1 MNSNPPDFSA
11 NIERF
16 TGFANHYD
24 HYRPSPPAVLAD
36 LLGQLRGAGAGCDRR
51 PSPAAV
57 LADLFGLFAHL
68 DDSARP
74 ARVVDIGCG
83 TGLST
88 RYWVGRATEIIG
100 VEPADSM
107 RTQAETLGGEGIVYR
122 KGFSHAT
129 GLPDACAD
137 IVTCSQALHWMDPL
151 PTFREVARI
160 LKPGGV
166 FAAFDYDWPPVTT
179 SWVADKTYAET
190 LKAIAQLESLH
201 GINDGLHRWDK
212 TGHLARM
219 KESGVFAWVRECTVQ
234 HTDKGNATRL
244 SGLLLSQGSVQALRK
259 KYIPEIYRLVDHL
272 HEVAICELG
281 SGPRRWFWSSRIRIG
296 IRASE

>member
-1 MNSNPPDFSA
+1 MSSSPPDFSA

-16 TGFANHYD
+16 TGFADHYD
-24 HYRPSPPAVLAD
+24 RFRPSPPAVLAD
-36 LLGQLRGAGAGCDRR
+36 LLGQL
-51 PSPAAV
+51 
-57 LADLFGLFAHL
+57 
-68 DDSARP
+68 ARLGTAKP

-88 RYWVGRATEIIG
+88 RYWAGRATEIIG
-100 VEPADSM
+100 VEPTDAM
-107 RTQAETLGGEGIVYR
+107 RTQAESHGGEGIVYR

-179 SWVADKTYAET
+179 SWVADKTYTET
-190 LKAIAQLESLH
+190 VKAVGRLEGPH

-212 TGHLARM
+212 AGHLGRM
-219 KESGVFAWVRECTVQ
+219 QESGAFAWVRECTVQ
-234 HTDKGNATRL
+234 HTDEGNADRL
-244 SGLLLSQGSVQALRK
+244 VGLLLSQGSVQSLRK
-259 KYIPEIYRLVDHL
+259 KRVAEIDRLADHL
-272 HEVAICELG
+272 HEVAIRELG
-281 SGPRRWFWSSRIRIG
+281 SGLQRWFWSSRIRIG